1 MKRDLTLPQLP
12 KTDSSGNINQQEL
25 VQFLSAIQR
34 ILDEKQREDYNESM
48 NKMPVNSTY
57 IQFPHMED
65 GVYEGFREEDE
76 PAELFGGVW
85 FQMFEEEGSFFKT
98 EGHEP
103 AQIYDNN
110 ELKDYRIDGLSKS
123 VNQRMTGA
131 YDSGNGNSGARAVGG
146 SSSGAITIKR
156 VAGTLLYNSVS
167 WSAQYIIGFD
177 LDSKDSP
184 SARTTTD
191 TAGRT
196 EPQNR
201 LIRIWKRES

>member
-98 EGHEP
+98 EGYEPEEIYENKSLISSRDPLTEISKDRTQLTLGMARFSHTGLNSSNGAMDHEQSITTSL
-103 AQIYDNN
+103 A
-110 ELKDYRIDGLSKS
+110 
-123 VNQRMTGA
+123 
-131 YDSGNGNSGARAVGG
+131 AVG
-146 SSSGAITIKR
+146 SAVTVLR
-156 VAGTLLYNSVS
+156 HLYFNSS
-167 WSAQYIIGFD
+167 WSNN
-177 LDSKDSP
+177 S
-184 SARTTTD
+184 RTTTN